1 MSKKIIKQY
10 FKTEHLLAQKQNL
23 LEKHLGYEVG
33 GYGLQDYTAYYWE
46 LAPIIPVF
54 NHENNKSVLF
64 ISKVRNNYHL
74 KQVSEDASSH
84 KVVFATS
91 KYTIVSAYPLG
102 FRILLDN
109 SKRRGKVIRAY
120 TKREKN
126 KLKERRKNERV
137 QKKILKIRA
146 EKKIKR

>member
-1 MSKKIIKQY
+1 MSRKIIKQY

-33 GYGLQDYTAYYWE
+33 GYALQDYTAYYWE

-54 NHENNKSVLF
+54 NNENNKSVLF

-109 SKRRGKVIRAY
+109 SKRRGKVIREY
-120 TKREKN
+120 TKREKD
-126 KLKERRKNERV
+126 KLKERRKNERI

-146 EKKIKR
+146 KKKD